1 LRVLKAKRRLI
12 PVAALDLAHRCRNSL
27 RGRARE
33 LHEAIIACP
42 LAGTATSALAHAS
55 PFHD

>member
-1 LRVLKAKRRLI
+1 MRVLKPKRWLI
-12 PVAALDLAHRCRNSL
+12 PVAAFNVTHNRRDALC
-27 RGRARE
+27 GRASE
-33 LHEAIIACP
+33 LHEAVIACP